1 MVAMMGLEGELV
13 RAAMVAVVASWG
25 FEWVVVEMGLEGEM
39 ARAAEAMAVMGSGC
53 LVLVVMDAVYVV
65 VGWEVERLVAEREA
79 QVVQMARCG
88 NQVER

>member
-1 MVAMMGLEGELV
+1 
-13 RAAMVAVVASWG
+13 MVAVVASWG